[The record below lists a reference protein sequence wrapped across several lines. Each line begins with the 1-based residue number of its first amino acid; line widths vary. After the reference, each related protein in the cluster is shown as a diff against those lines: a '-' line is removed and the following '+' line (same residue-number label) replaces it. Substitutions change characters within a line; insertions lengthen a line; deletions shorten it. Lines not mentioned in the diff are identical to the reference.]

1 MPNHNLENSNSIF
14 AKHSFRVVYVSIVK
28 IIVLITIK
36 ALTNILTEK
45 ESFRKKERKQQQSY
59 SWMVVAYAHS

>member
-14 AKHSFRVVYVSIVK
+14 AKHSFRVVYVSSVK
-28 IIVLITIK
+28 IIVLINIK
-36 ALTNILTEK
+36 AFDEYFDGKRII
-45 ESFRKKERKQQQSY
+45 SKERKQQQSY